1 MNISLPSAGIQ
12 AASAAFEIAANNI
25 PAALSN
31 ANSDIYSAGST
42 LGDSVSLSTAV
53 ASLAK
58 KNLDTTASLTA
69 SLVDSAVSSSTGQ
82 SSFSVV
88 G

>member
-1 MNISLPSAGIQ
+1 
-12 AASAAFEIAANNI
+12 
-25 PAALSN
+25 
-31 ANSDIYSAGST
+31 
-42 LGDSVSLSTAV
+42 V

-58 KNLDTTASLTA
+58 KNLDATASLTT
-69 SLVDSAVSSSTGQ
+69 SLVDNAVSASSGQ

>member
-1 MNISLPSAGIQ
+1 MNLSLPSASIQ
-12 AASAAFEIAANNI
+12 AASAAFESAANNI
-25 PAALSN
+25 PTALSN
-31 ANSDIYSAGST
+31 ATNDPYSAGST
-42 LGDSVSLSTAV
+42 LSDSVSLSTAV

-69 SLVDSAVSSSTGQ
+69 SLVDDAAGLSSGQ

>member
-1 MNISLPSAGIQ
+1 MNISLPSAGIE
-12 AASAAFEIAANNI
+12 AASAAFESAANNI
-25 PAALSN
+25 PTALSN
-31 ANSDIYSAGST
+31 ANNVIYSAGST
-42 LGDSVSLSTAV
+42 LSDSVSLSTAV

-58 KNLDTTASLTA
+58 KNLDATASLTT
-69 SLVDSAVSSSTGQ
+69 SLVDNAVSASSGQ